1 MPTWRNNGGSVGSL
15 SLHTARRSCSRGL
28 CNACFDRDARVNGCV
43 RAEYYGCTQKM
54 STFAVCTG
62 PQSFLPMHCAHSA
75 LRTKEDKTHD
85 ETKALLGEEEG
96 AEDRRQVV
104 APQLRSRQASRLT

>member
-1 MPTWRNNGGSVGSL
+1 MGVLGR
-15 SLHTARRSCSRGL
+15 
-28 CNACFDRDARVNGCV
+28 
-43 RAEYYGCTQKM
+43 TQKDEHVRCVHRPPIF
-54 STFAVCTG
+54 SADALC
-62 PQSFLPMHCAHSA
+62 HSA